1 MSHPVIQELEKSQMK
16 KSTWTFKVGDTVEVR
31 TKVTEGDKERISVFI
46 GTVIAKGGTGLRANF
61 TVRRLVQGEG
71 VERTFPMHNPTL
83 VDVRVRHEG
92 EVRRAKLFYLR
103 DRMGKATRIKGRTVH
118 AVAGDEAPAEQ
129 ASAEAKPEAKAAA
142 KPAAKAEAK
151 KEGK

>member
-16 KSTWTFKVGDTVEVR
+16 KSTWDFKVGDTVEVR

-71 VERTFPMHNPTL
+71 VERIFPLHNPTL
-83 VDVRVRHEG
+83 VDVRVRHQG

-103 DRMGKATRIKGRTVH
+103 DRVGKATRIKGRTVH
-118 AVAGDEAPAEQ
+118 TVAGDEAPVAEPK
-129 ASAEAKPEAKAAA
+129 ADEKKDAK
-142 KPAAKAEAK
+142 
-151 KEGK
+151 